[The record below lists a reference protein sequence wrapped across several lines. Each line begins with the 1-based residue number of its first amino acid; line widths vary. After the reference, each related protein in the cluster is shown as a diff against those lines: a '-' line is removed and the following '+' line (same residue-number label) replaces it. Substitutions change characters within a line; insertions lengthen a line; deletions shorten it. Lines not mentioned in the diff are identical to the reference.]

1 MSQEIKGPGNNIP
14 IRMVFIDN
22 KEEVHF
28 VSIAAAS
35 RKTNVP
41 AQTIRESLNPI
52 ARKKFLVTHQ
62 NKERVVAFRILNQN
76 TV

>member
-28 VSIAAAS
+28 VSIAAAA

-41 AQTIRESLNPI
+41 AQTIRESLNPL

-62 NKERVVAFRILNQN
+62 NKERVVAFRILSN
-76 TV
+76 T